1 MNLYLG
7 ETLTESVHET
17 LKSLKDGP
25 QKTAVQF
32 LMAAIESNGLDGI
45 GKIKGALL
53 QRDSDLSWLPPRV
66 ASDLVAYLQN
76 AEADHKEE
84 MTKTI
89 EKIEEV
95 AIQVGMTII
104 KGLIA
109 AL

>member
-1 MNLYLG
+1 MNL
-7 ETLTESVHET
+7 EEILTDSLKGT

-25 QKTAVQF
+25 QKTTVQF
-32 LMAAIESNGLDGI
+32 LMAALESGGVDGI
-45 GKIKGALL
+45 SKIKNALL
-53 QRDSDLSWLPPRV
+53 RPNQDLSWLPPRV

-95 AIQVGMTII
+95 AIQVGMAII